1 MGLKTKIKICGLTRK
16 EDLLFL
22 NRFPVDYLGFVLYPR
37 SPRYVGENLKHLLGY
52 VREGIQ
58 KVAVLVNPT
67 YEEVKAVLDTGIDLI
82 QLHGEETVEFA
93 KKIGLSRV
101 IKAFRIKDKVEL
113 DLVAPWEKAYAIL
126 TDTFVKGVPG
136 GTGKTFNWSL
146 AKVLVDHGYKVFLA
160 GGLTPENVKQA
171 ISTIGPYGIDLSSGV
186 EVSPGIKDS
195 TKISN
200 LFKQLEV

>member
-1 MGLKTKIKICGLTRK
+1 MGQTTKIKICGLTRK

-22 NRFPVDYLGFVLYPR
+22 NRFPLDYVGFVLYPR
-37 SPRYVGENLKHLLGY
+37 SPRYVGKNLKHLLGY
-52 VREGIQ
+52 VRETIK

-67 YEEVKAVLDTGIDLI
+67 YEEVKEVLDIGIDLI

-113 DLVAPWEKAYAIL
+113 DLIAPWEKAYAIL

-171 ISTIGPYGIDLSSGV
+171 ISTASPYGIDLSSGV
-186 EVSPGIKDS
+186 EVSPGIKDY